1 MPSMN
6 RLTIWL
12 VAAGLSLCSVEVCAE
27 NDSTAAISKRESKNL
42 AVYMEFLGSAF
53 CYSSIHAEL
62 IFVNDER
69 SSMIESYR
77 VSAGIG
83 LGAIQN
89 AYAPILGKIVFLQGS
104 GHLELGLGVN
114 ILTAYSSPQ
123 PGSFL
128 NKDLSNSDFNVISVI
143 GYRYEQPN
151 GGFVF
156 RVDVTPMYDLGA
168 RKLVSMGGFSLGWA
182 W

>member
-1 MPSMN
+1 MN
-6 RLTIWL
+6 RFTLWM
-12 VAAGLSLCSVEVCAE
+12 VAAGLSLSSMEMCAK
-27 NDSTAAISKRESKNL
+27 NDSTDASSKRESKNL
-42 AVYMEFLGSAF
+42 AVYMEMLGSAF
-53 CYSSIHAEL
+53 CYSSLHAEL

-69 SSMIESYR
+69 SSMVESYR

-89 AYAPILGKIVFLQGS
+89 AYAPILGKIVLLQGS
-104 GHLELGLGVN
+104 GHIEFGLGVN
-114 ILTAYSSPQ
+114 ILTAYSNPQ

-128 NKDLSNSDFNVISVI
+128 NKDLSHSDFNLISVI
-143 GYRYEQPN
+143 GYRYEQPG

-156 RVDVTPMYDLGA
+156 RVDVTPMYDFGA
-168 RKLVSMGGFSLGWA
+168 RKLVSMGGFSLGWS